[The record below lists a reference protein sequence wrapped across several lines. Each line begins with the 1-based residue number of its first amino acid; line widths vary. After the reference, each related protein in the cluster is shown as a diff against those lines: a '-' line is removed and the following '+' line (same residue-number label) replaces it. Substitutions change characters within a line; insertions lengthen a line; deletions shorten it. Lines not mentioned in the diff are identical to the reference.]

1 MRNSKNKPLISVLV
15 GVYNA
20 QDTVRDS
27 INSLLCQSYK
37 NIEIIVV
44 NDGSTDNTKVILDS
58 ITDSRVKVFH
68 QDNQG
73 LTKTLNKALG
83 YSCGEYIARQDADDI
98 SLYNRLETQ
107 IERLLVDRNIKATG
121 SSTYLTNQYG
131 IINELYHYPQN
142 YEQIK
147 TAMSHYNPFVHGS
160 MLIER
165 KVLESVGGY
174 DEEFRFVQDYDL
186 WSRMYQDFEMVNIGQ
201 PLYVRFRGK
210 NCSEITQDKSTYVHK
225 IQEKIREYGSGEPD
239 KNFVEIHAQSIYP
252 IISKMTCLSQTYKL
266 MKPYSS
272 VKKTKAKYSFLSKL
286 YAL

>member
-1 MRNSKNKPLISVLV
+1 MKDDKKQPLISVLM
-15 GVYNA
+15 GVYNS
-20 QDTVRDS
+20 QDCVLDS

-44 NDGSTDNTKVILDS
+44 NDGSSDNTKAILNS
-58 ITDSRVKVFH
+58 IEDCRVKVIH

-73 LTKTLNKALG
+73 LTKSLNNAL
-83 YSCGEYIARQDADDI
+83 SQSNGEYIARQDADDI
-98 SLYNRLETQ
+98 SLYNRFETQ
-107 IERLLVDRNIKATG
+107 IERLLDNENLKAIG

-131 IINELYHYPQN
+131 VITELYHYPQS

-147 TAMSHYNPFVHGS
+147 KAMPHYNPFVHGS

-165 KVLESVGGY
+165 SVLESVNGY
-174 DEEFRFVQDYDL
+174 DEGFRFVQDYDL
-186 WSRMYQDFEMVNIGQ
+186 WSRMYQTFEMVNIGR

-225 IQEKIREYGSGEPD
+225 IQDKISAHKCNEPEEK
-239 KNFVEIHAQSIYP
+239 FVEIRAQSIYP
-252 IISKMTCLSQTYKL
+252 IISNMSELSQTYKL

-272 VKKTKAKYSFLSKL
+272 SKKTKAKYTLLSTL